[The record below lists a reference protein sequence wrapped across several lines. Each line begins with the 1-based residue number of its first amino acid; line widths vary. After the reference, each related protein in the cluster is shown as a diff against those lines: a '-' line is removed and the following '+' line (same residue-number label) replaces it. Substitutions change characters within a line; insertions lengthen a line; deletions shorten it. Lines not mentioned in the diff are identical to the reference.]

1 MLYFYKDKYI
11 GVYFEEDWIVASRS
25 SITNAYVILNE
36 GEEKNVKALYRGLGT
51 SSGIYINNED
61 IKGGVVLIEVVI
73 LQV

>member
-1 MLYFYKDKYI
+1 M
-11 GVYFEEDWIVASRS
+11 ASRS

-36 GEEKNVKALYRGLGT
+36 GEERNVKALYRGLGT
-51 SSGIYINNED
+51 SSRIYINNED